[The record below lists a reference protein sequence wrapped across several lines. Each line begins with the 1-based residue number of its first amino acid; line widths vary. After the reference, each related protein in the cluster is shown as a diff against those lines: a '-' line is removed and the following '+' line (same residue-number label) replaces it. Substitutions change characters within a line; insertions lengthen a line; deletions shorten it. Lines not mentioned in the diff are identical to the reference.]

1 MKFLP
6 WLKQDYQP
14 NFHLLHFACY
24 RYSAVACLSW
34 KSPGY
39 LVGQR
44 RGVEDAKST
53 ATCSLIMTNYNK
65 WKIEG
70 SWTYLEGHT
79 STFFLWWRE
88 VTCVA
93 WYSPSP
99 GWTPPLQATRR
110 SPGYKGPV
118 PLRQKLP
125 GLGIALTSV
134 ALRPSCPNG
143 RAVLTVELSKRSSCP
158 TDELSEHPTMQRTE
172 ECNQG

>member
-24 RYSAVACLSW
+24 WYSAVACLSW

-110 SPGYKGPV
+110 SPGYKGPI
-118 PLRQKLP
+118 PLRKQFKNLLQHILPNSGVWTFTHMFLVVGTPSLHYLKL
-125 GLGIALTSV
+125 LNFL
-134 ALRPSCPNG
+134 LW
-143 RAVLTVELSKRSSCP
+143 
-158 TDELSEHPTMQRTE
+158 
-172 ECNQG
+172 